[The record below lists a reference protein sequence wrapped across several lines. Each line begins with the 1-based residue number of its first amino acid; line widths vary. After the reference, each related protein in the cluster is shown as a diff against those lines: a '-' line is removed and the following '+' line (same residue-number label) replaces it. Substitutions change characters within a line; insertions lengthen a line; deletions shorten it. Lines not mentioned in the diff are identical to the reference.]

1 MIERRRFGVA
11 AFRLAPCMMT
21 ARFDLAVAVCVSFMR
36 NRQLRGCSETRPM
49 MGSLVVASAFAGA
62 GAVTS
67 PAALAQA
74 SGCSGPYP
82 GVGTG
87 YSFKSDDEIVV
98 FDTDRDGGF
107 DDTVRTGAG
116 ANAFSPG
123 FCEGAA
129 TGPSPGSGWRTGDGG
144 IKLSV
149 REGYDL

>member
-1 MIERRRFGVA
+1 
-11 AFRLAPCMMT
+11 
-21 ARFDLAVAVCVSFMR
+21 
-36 NRQLRGCSETRPM
+36 M

-62 GAVTS
+62 GAVIL

-74 SGCSGPYP
+74 SGCSGSDP

-87 YSFKSDDEIVV
+87 YSFKSDEQIVV
-98 FDTDRDGGF
+98 FDTARDGVF

-129 TGPSPGSGWRTGDGG
+129 TGPSPGSGWRTGDGS

>member
-1 MIERRRFGVA
+1 
-11 AFRLAPCMMT
+11 
-21 ARFDLAVAVCVSFMR
+21 
-36 NRQLRGCSETRPM
+36 M

-98 FDTDRDGGF
+98 FDTDRDGVF

-129 TGPSPGSGWRTGDGG
+129 MGPSPGSG
-144 IKLSV
+144 
-149 REGYDL
+149 